1 MNETTSK
8 VFDSLIKVAK
18 DNSQPARMLWEPEQ
32 EDNSY
37 VGLSRI
43 FDRSDVEESWQEA
56 ATKDTRSAWDLMQHS
71 MQNDFIAG
79 VHRDMVHR
87 YSGRIGRHLSE
98 LARKEQHA
106 ASKGLPTMLKNLME
120 ARLSSY
126 DERNP

>member
-1 MNETTSK
+1 MNQTTSK

-37 VGLSRI
+37 KGLAKLC
-43 FDRSDVEESWQEA
+43 DRSDIEQAWQQA
-56 ATKDTRSAWDLMQHS
+56 ATQETRSAWDLIQHS

-79 VHRDMVHR
+79 MHRDMVHR
-87 YSGRIGRHLSE
+87 YSGRIQRQLSE

-126 DERNP
+126 DEKES